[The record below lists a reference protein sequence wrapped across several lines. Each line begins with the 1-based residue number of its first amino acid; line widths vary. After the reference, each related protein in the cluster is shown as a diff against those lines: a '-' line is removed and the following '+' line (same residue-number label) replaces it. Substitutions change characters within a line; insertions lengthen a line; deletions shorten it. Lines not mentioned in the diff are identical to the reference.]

1 MSSNLIKPHVMM
13 QTQLIINL
21 FGQLSASQ
29 LADLLGL
36 IQQQQCRA
44 LDSHLMAFEQRVVFA
59 LRIAGNWDRV
69 TRVESVLREFAKRQ
83 ALEIQVQHEKTAA
96 EREPVLPYI
105 LDAIGLESADML
117 AAITRFCAKQEVV
130 LRDIS
135 TRAYRP
141 ARSSE
146 RLIQLR
152 AQVALPARCHLGQFK
167 SDFFDLCDNLNL
179 DAAIEPERTF

>member
-1 MSSNLIKPHVMM
+1 MM
-13 QTQLIINL
+13 QTQLIVNL
-21 FGQLSASQ
+21 FGQLTASQ

-44 LDSHLMAFEQRVVFA
+44 LDSHLMSFEQRVAVS

-69 TRVESVLREFAKRQ
+69 TRVESALREFAQKQ
-83 ALEIQVQHEKTAA
+83 ALEINVHHEKTAT
-96 EREPVLPYI
+96 EREPVLPYV

-117 AAITRFCAKQEVV
+117 AVITRFCAKQEVV
-130 LRDIS
+130 LREIS

-152 AQVALPARCHLGQFK
+152 AQIEIPARCHLGQFK
-167 SDFFDLCDNLNL
+167 TDFFDLCDALNL

>member
-1 MSSNLIKPHVMM
+1 MM
-13 QTQLIINL
+13 QTQLIVNF
-21 FGQLSASQ
+21 FGELNAAQ
-29 LADLLGL
+29 LADLLGV
-36 IQQQQCRA
+36 IQQQHCRA
-44 LDSHLMAFEQRVVFA
+44 LDSHLIAFEQRVVFA
-59 LRIAGNWDRV
+59 IRIAGHWDRV
-69 TRVESVLREFAKRQ
+69 TRVESALREFARSQ
-83 ALEIQVQHEKTAA
+83 ALEIQAQHEKTTA
-96 EREPVLPYI
+96 EREPVLPYV

-117 AAITRFCAKQEVV
+117 AVIARFCAKQEVI

-152 AQVALPARCHLGQFK
+152 AQIELPARCHLGQFK
-167 SDFFDLCDNLNL
+167 TDFFDLCDSLNF